1 MGELLRQ
8 LEVSAPD
15 GRALHR
21 YRLDPEGKDKLLE
34 VMRIRWP
41 SGLPRENR
49 EAAALFVLWAAHW
62 FQCEYGGGIMRWEDL
77 GSTLGVPFDGDDG
90 RRLAREGLRAWGRDP
105 VTSESEEHPF
115 KRSMWLRTLAVEG
128 GFPAALLKDVDKWA
142 GRYLERVV
150 GSLLTEPSLE
160 PEIAFTVA
168 ESYGDIVP
176 RSFRQEIFYAIAADL
191 AIQVVRLRREIEQDS
206 RSRGVPASAWLDVTQ
221 PGWRTELPVAAG
233 TEGAD
238 RLVDG
243 LMRTEAIKAARGG
256 DIGCDRIL
264 VRRKG
269 EWTQA
274 VRLGLDGVA
283 AGDLAARLAGRD
295 DRLRVHPSGGFGR
308 HVSGELAM
316 LEPPVEKGDGWRMR
330 PSRTGAN
337 ILTVPF
343 TTPVTVELCAN
354 GVPQV
359 PVQWPGGE
367 AVRDEIGVYSPEGD
381 IERDGSTLRLIGTGS
396 GGYSPATLFVGVP
409 EGWKVSPLG
418 EASTTAPVEASV
430 QEGGRL
436 WSVVGTALVS
446 SPDGETYR
454 IAGGQTSDRKDRL
467 RIVGS
472 WPRGIECEEPDVE
485 LLADIK
491 DVRLCEVNAE
501 RAPKPGEI
509 QWRPDG
515 GRGWLP
521 FSTRPE
527 TGRFDIAWK
536 DSNSDRRRVFVAG
549 SGASVEVRR
558 VGDSAEYRMEGFP
571 AQSLEPNDDDLSVE
585 RKEGMLVARFRNRPS
600 RRAQFLLHVGDGRPL
615 RVSLG
620 FPLGCG
626 IADWSGTVIRGGSGS
641 GAGLTLAELSDCVA
655 FSEGK
660 QVLHAK
666 LYGRHGTALKGGTAT
681 WPFHDELPLRGV
693 ASDLS
698 ALLLPF
704 ADIDVSADLSFVG
717 GYEHWSVRLFDAA
730 LILESGTIIDIEG
743 LPGEETVAVCG
754 RAIADLSN
762 EIELGASTA
771 DDRIAGRVPVL
782 PEDLKGAWLLYLR
795 RGEDVISRPAIALY
809 GDDAEEKPAGLAGAV
824 LIAGAAEREAAIVS
838 CLDAIAAGTPDS
850 DGEVDW
856 LVTLCASL
864 RGLPPG
870 SLDPLRLMSSRPAAL
885 ARVALRASQQGP
897 QQREAVLGLVD
908 ALPFAW
914 PMVPSDCWGN
924 AGQVERTT
932 LVSKL
937 RDILGGKADGI
948 ADQAIGDA
956 AARIA
961 EEEDLLRW
969 PLFAAGLLSPGH
981 LPGHRRPLADAV
993 QDHLRRY
1000 ADQVHENPNATSMF
1014 RTKSATNLL
1023 PDFGKFHPSFWETLD
1038 APLAAAAVAAGR
1050 MTLDLDSIRRI
1061 KTALRQDPVYFT
1073 EAFNAHFVDLLNGK

>member
-1 MGELLRQ
+1 
-8 LEVSAPD
+8 
-15 GRALHR
+15 
-21 YRLDPEGKDKLLE
+21 
-34 VMRIRWP
+34 
-41 SGLPRENR
+41 
-49 EAAALFVLWAAHW
+49 
-62 FQCEYGGGIMRWEDL
+62 
-77 GSTLGVPFDGDDG
+77 
-90 RRLAREGLRAWGRDP
+90 
-105 VTSESEEHPF
+105 
-115 KRSMWLRTLAVEG
+115 
-128 GFPAALLKDVDKWA
+128 
-142 GRYLERVV
+142 
-150 GSLLTEPSLE
+150 
-160 PEIAFTVA
+160 
-168 ESYGDIVP
+168 
-176 RSFRQEIFYAIAADL
+176 
-191 AIQVVRLRREIEQDS
+191 LRREIEQDS
-206 RSRGVPASAWLDVTQ
+206 RARGVPASAWLDATR
-221 PGWRTELPVAAG
+221 PGWRAELPVAAG
-233 TEGAD
+233 TGGAD

-256 DIGCDRIL
+256 DIGCERIL

-269 EWTQA
+269 EWVHA

-295 DRLRVHPSGGFGR
+295 DRLRIHPSGGFGR

-316 LEPPVEKGDGWRMR
+316 LEPPVEKGDGWRVR
-330 PSRTGAN
+330 ASRTGTN

-343 TTPVTVELCAN
+343 TTPVTVELRAN

-359 PVQWPGGE
+359 PVQWPGGD

-396 GGYSPATLFVGVP
+396 GGFRPETLFVGVP
-409 EGWKVSPLG
+409 KEWKVSPLG
-418 EASTTAPVEASV
+418 ETSTTSPVEAPV
-430 QEGGRL
+430 QEGVRL

-467 RIVGS
+467 RIVGT

-491 DVRLCEVNAE
+491 DIRLCEGNIE
-501 RAPKPGEI
+501 RAPKSGEI
-509 QWRPDG
+509 KWRPDG

-536 DSNSDRRRVFVAG
+536 DLDSGFVVDRRRVFVAG
-549 SGASVEVRR
+549 SSASVEVRR
-558 VGDSAEYRMEGFP
+558 VGESAEYRMEGFP
-571 AQSLEPNDDDLSVE
+571 DQGLVPNDDDLSVE
-585 RKEGMLVARFRNRPS
+585 HKDGMLVARFQNRPS

-620 FPLGCG
+620 FPLGSG
-626 IADWSGTVIRGGSGS
+626 IANWSGTVIRGGSGA
-641 GAGLTLAELSDCVA
+641 GARLPLAELSDCVA
-655 FSEGK
+655 FSEGP

-666 LYGRHGTALKGGTAT
+666 IYGRHGTAMRGGTAT
-681 WPFHDELPLRGV
+681 WLFHDELPLRGV

-704 ADIDVSADLSFVG
+704 ADIDVSANLSFVG
-717 GYEHWSVRLFDAA
+717 GHEHWSVRLFDAA
-730 LILESGTIIDIEG
+730 LLLESGRIIGIEG
-743 LPGEETVAVCG
+743 LPGEEMVTVCG
-754 RAIADLSN
+754 RPTADLSN
-762 EIELGASTA
+762 EVELGASTA

-782 PEDLKGAWLLYLR
+782 PGDLKGAWILYLR
-795 RGEDVISRPAIALY
+795 RGEDVISRPVIALF
-809 GDDAEEKPAGLAGAV
+809 GNNAEERPAGLAGAV
-824 LIAGAAEREAAIVS
+824 LVPGMAEREAAIVS
-838 CLDAIAAGTPDS
+838 CLDTIAAGTPDS

-856 LVTLCASL
+856 LVMLCASL

-870 SLDPLRLMSSRPAAL
+870 SLDPLRLMASRPAAL

-924 AGQVERTT
+924 AGKAERTS

-937 RDILGGKADGI
+937 KSILGDKAEGI

-956 AARIA
+956 AAKIA
-961 EEEDLLRW
+961 DEEDLLRW

-1000 ADQVHENPNATSMF
+1000 ADQSHENSYSSSMF
-1014 RTKSATNLL
+1014 RTQTAANFL
-1023 PDFGKFHPSFWETLD
+1023 PDFSKFHPSFWETLD

-1050 MTLDLDSIRRI
+1050 LALDLDSIRRI

-1073 EAFNAHFVDLLNGK
+1073 EAFNAHFVDLLNGKQ